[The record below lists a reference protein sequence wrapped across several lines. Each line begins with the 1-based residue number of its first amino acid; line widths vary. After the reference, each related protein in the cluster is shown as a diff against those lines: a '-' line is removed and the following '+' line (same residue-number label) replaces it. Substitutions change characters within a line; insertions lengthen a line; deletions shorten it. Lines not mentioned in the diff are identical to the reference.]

1 MVKLKK
7 LKAHEVLDSNG
18 NLTLKVKAV
27 AGRYEASAIVP
38 SGSSRGIHESK
49 VISADA
55 AVKRVNLLSKEL
67 KGRKLS
73 LIDSLIGDEPGNVS
87 TGISISV
94 NRLIAKSK
102 GKEYYELLKGKTLPV
117 PFMNVI
123 NGGVHAGNELAFQ
136 EFMIAPLGKNFR
148 ESLIMGARVYREL
161 REHLENNYGRE
172 SINVGM
178 EGGFAPPMKNVEEPL
193 KVLSKVLFN
202 LNLEKKVSIAIDA
215 AASQFYKKDKY
226 HVNGNKLTTDELIR
240 YYEKLASE
248 YNIVSIEDPFHED
261 DFDSFTRLRRVLK
274 KSWVVGDD
282 LLVSDPSRVRRA
294 VNENSCN
301 CLLLKV
307 NQVGT
312 VKRALESVNIAKK
325 HDWKVMV
332 SHRSGD
338 SCDSFIADVAVGVNA
353 GMIKSGAPARGE
365 RVAKYNR
372 LLEIEEKLGSKA
384 VYPSTL

>member
-7 LKAHEVLDSNG
+7 LTAYQVLDSNG

-27 AGRYEASAIVP
+27 AGSYEASAIVP

-49 VISADA
+49 VISAEA
-55 AVKRVNLLSKEL
+55 AVKRVNLLNKDL
-67 KGRKLS
+67 KNKKLS
-73 LIDSLIGDEPGNVS
+73 LIDSLISDEPGNVS
-87 TGISISV
+87 TGISIAV

-123 NGGVHAGNELAFQ
+123 NGGLHAGNELAFQ
-136 EFMIAPLGKNFR
+136 EFMIAPLGNTFK
-148 ESLIMGARVYREL
+148 ESLMMGARVYREL
-161 REHLENNYGRE
+161 REYLENNYGRE

-193 KVLSKVLFN
+193 KVLRKVLFN
-202 LNLEKKVSIAIDA
+202 LNLEKKVSLAIDA
-215 AASQFYKKDKY
+215 AASQFFNKDKY
-226 HVNGNKLTTDELIR
+226 DVNDEKLSPDELIK

-261 DFDSFTRLRRVLK
+261 DFESFARLRRVLK

-384 VYPSTL
+384 LYPSTL